1 MKKIL
6 LILTAIFMVVVE
18 AEAAVI
24 LDYADNQPEG
34 YPTVLAAHRFA
45 QIVEKGTNGR
55 VKVVVHANARLAT
68 EETIVKQMRYGTVD
82 ITRISVPYL
91 ANAIR
96 EFQVFQLPYLFRNSE
111 HMWKVLDGEIGERFL
126 RLTNNYD
133 LVAISWFDAGARNF
147 YTTKKP
153 IKTLSDFAGCKIRTQ
168 TSEISFETV
177 RRLGAMPMP
186 IPYDK
191 VSEALLSLV
200 VDGAENNWSSYV
212 AMGHN
217 ETAKFL
223 TETKHNYLPE
233 LQVISKEALK
243 ELQDLSPADK
253 KVVFDAA
260 KASAKYER
268 ELWKKYEAD
277 AKQKAIASG
286 TTVIKLSADELA
298 KIKAALAPLEKAF
311 MQNEQNIIQEI
322 RKVQ

>member
-6 LILTAIFMVVVE
+6 MILMAVFMVTVE
-18 AEAAVI
+18 AKAAVI

-34 YPTVLAAHRFA
+34 YPTVLAAKEFA
-45 QIVEKGTNGR
+45 RIVEKGTNGR
-55 VKVVVHANARLAT
+55 IKVVVHANAKLAT

-111 HMWKVLDGEIGERFL
+111 HMWKVLDGEIGDRFL
-126 RLTNNYD
+126 RLTNNHD

-168 TSEISFETV
+168 TSEISLETV
-177 RRLGAMPMP
+177 RRLGAEPMP
-186 IPYDK
+186 ISYDK
-191 VSEALLSLV
+191 VYGALLTSEI
-200 VDGAENNWSSYV
+200 DGAENNWSSYV

-217 ETAKFL
+217 EAAKFV
-223 TETKHNYLPE
+223 TETRHNYLPE

-253 KVVFDAA
+253 QVVLDAA

-268 ELWKKYEAD
+268 GLWKKYEDD
-277 AKQKAIASG
+277 AKRKAIANG
-286 TTVIKLSADELA
+286 TTVVKLSAGELA

-311 MQNEQNIIQEI
+311 MQSEQNIIKEI